1 MLLIFFLQLFSFSL
15 ALFQDFPP
23 TIRGNIPLVDKLK
36 ELKESSIEIA
46 NNQDMIISNFH
57 VFIDNI
63 EKNTGYFFVKTI
75 SSILP
80 HVDSIGHKILH
91 ADDVFITE
99 VLNTDIIPHELK
111 GKIVLFTIKMA
122 QNGDEFGRYLLQLY
136 YDIVERCMIIHHM

>member
-15 ALFQDFPP
+15 ALFQDLPS
-23 TIRGNIPLVDKLK
+23 TIRGNIPIIEKLK
-36 ELKESSIEIA
+36 ELKESTIEIA
-46 NNQDMIISNFH
+46 NNQDTIISNFH

-75 SSILP
+75 SSVLP

-111 GKIVLFTIKMA
+111 GKIVLFTIKMS
-122 QNGDEFGRYLLQLY
+122 QNGDEFGRHLLQLY

>member
-15 ALFQDFPP
+15 ALFQDLPS
-23 TIRGNIPLVDKLK
+23 TIRGNIPIIEKLK
-36 ELKESSIEIA
+36 ELKESTIEIA
-46 NNQDMIISNFH
+46 NNQDTIISNFH

-75 SSILP
+75 SSVLP
-80 HVDSIGHKILH
+80 RVDSIGHKILH

-111 GKIVLFTIKMA
+111 GKIVLFTIKMS
-122 QNGDEFGRYLLQLY
+122 QNGDEFGRHLLQLY